1 MLKQI
6 TADPIS
12 ESGAS
17 AGASQAAVTRAPA
30 LRPSVC
36 TAHSPII
43 VHCHLRWDFVWQR
56 PQQIFSRL
64 AEHHPVLFLEQP
76 LSEGSTT
83 ELRITVP
90 QANIVRVVP
99 VLPADFATSTDAQ
112 CSAVLPMLKRA
123 LRAHPLLAGRFNS
136 PVEWFYSPM
145 TAPLMLGQFNSVL
158 TVYDC
163 MDELANFRF
172 APPDIAKR
180 ERFLMSNADVIFTG
194 GYRLFESKARHH
206 DNVHFFG
213 CGVDAEHYALAQRSD
228 TVLPAEVA
236 DLPHPVLGYFGVIDE
251 RLDYDLL
258 SQLAKAFPQGSLVMV
273 GPSAKVDP
281 ATLPRAP
288 NIHWLGQR
296 TYAQLPPLVKS
307 FDVCLMPFALN
318 EATQYINPTKTL
330 EYMAAGKPVISTAV
344 PDVVRNFTPIV
355 QVARDADEFIAATM
369 LAYTSP
375 DRALIDRGIELA
387 RASSWDAI
395 VAQMR
400 ARMVGAP

>member
-1 MLKQI
+1 
-6 TADPIS
+6 
-12 ESGAS
+12 
-17 AGASQAAVTRAPA
+17 
-30 LRPSVC
+30 
-36 TAHSPII
+36 
-43 VHCHLRWDFVWQR
+43 
-56 PQQIFSRL
+56 
-64 AEHHPVLFLEQP
+64 
-76 LSEGSTT
+76 
-83 ELRITVP
+83 
-90 QANIVRVVP
+90 
-99 VLPADFATSTDAQ
+99 
-112 CSAVLPMLKRA
+112 
-123 LRAHPLLAGRFNS
+123 
-136 PVEWFYSPM
+136 
-145 TAPLMLGQFNSVL
+145 
-158 TVYDC
+158 
-163 MDELANFRF
+163 
-172 APPDIAKR
+172 
-180 ERFLMSNADVIFTG
+180 
-194 GYRLFESKARHH
+194 
-206 DNVHFFG
+206 VHFFG

-355 QVARDADEFIAATM
+355 QVALDADEFIAATM

-375 DRALIDRGIELA
+375 DCALIDRGIELA
-387 RASSWDAI
+387 RSSSWDAI